1 MILYVFLNDFPVG
14 KWEIFRYDFFVVE
27 FMIFLWWNLWFT
39 FTWFGR
45 KKWKTHKILIIKKRK
60 KNKIIIMI
68 IISQKIWF
76 LWCLWLLMFFFWLFY
91 DFYVF
96 LMIFRIL
103 FFNIVFMIFY
113 DCFND
118 FLRFFIALWI
128 IKSQKNSAKNKNKTV
143 KNKNKNASTKKTLN
157 PSHFFIKKQKIQVIN
172 LIILKS
178 WKKNKNRIIFNIR
191 LPCYL

>member
-1 MILYVFLNDFPVG
+1 LILYVFLNDFPVG

-60 KNKIIIMI
+60 KKQNNNDDNNITKNMI
-68 IISQKIWF
+68 FVMFMTFDVF
-76 LWCLWLLMFFFWLFY
+76 LWLFY

-103 FFNIVFMIFY
+103 VFNIVFMVFY

-143 KNKNKNASTKKTLN
+143 KNKNKNASTK
-157 PSHFFIKKQKIQVIN
+157 
-172 LIILKS
+172 
-178 WKKNKNRIIFNIR
+178 
-191 LPCYL
+191 